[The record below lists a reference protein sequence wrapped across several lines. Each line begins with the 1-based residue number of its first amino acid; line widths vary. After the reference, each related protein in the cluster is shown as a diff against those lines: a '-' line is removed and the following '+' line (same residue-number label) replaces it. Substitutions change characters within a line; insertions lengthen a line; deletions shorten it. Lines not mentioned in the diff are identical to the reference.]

1 MKAVIFAG
9 GCIGDYSRMEK
20 YLSGASLIICA
31 DSGIRHAFRM
41 GIIPHL
47 IVGDMDST
55 SEEDKKKIEYY
66 KIKKLSFPK
75 EKDFTD
81 TELALEVALQ
91 EGADEAV
98 LLGGLGDRPDH
109 SLANVLLMVSFKKR
123 GLELTLAGKNWEM
136 FLVDG
141 KRKIKGQKGQ
151 ILSLLPVT
159 PKVTG
164 IKTSGLYYPLR
175 DETLLMGTSR
185 GISNVFI
192 DDEAVVEIKEG
203 MLIAVKCIES

>member
-9 GCIGDYSRMEK
+9 GCIGDYSRVEK
-20 YLSGASLIICA
+20 YLSDTSLIVCA
-31 DSGIRHAFRM
+31 DSGIRHAFKM

-47 IVGDMDST
+47 VVGDMDSA
-55 SEEDKKKIEYY
+55 SEEEKKKIEEF
-66 KIKKLSFPK
+66 KIKKISFPK

-91 EGADEAV
+91 EGANEAV

-109 SLANVLLMVSFKKR
+109 SLANILLMVNFKRK
-123 GLELTLAGKNWEM
+123 GLELTLAGKSWEM
-136 FLVDG
+136 FLIDG
-141 KRKIKGQKGQ
+141 QRKIKGQKGQ
-151 ILSLLPVT
+151 LLSLLPIT

-164 IKTSGLYYPLR
+164 IKASGLYYPLR
-175 DETLLMGTSR
+175 DETLFMGTSR